1 MSRHTFVAIL
11 CATCLAMAT
20 VGYAASF
27 TLTTTKLGAAS
38 VSTPIMFPDSVS
50 TTNAGPNIGKIE
62 KNDTIT
68 FVWSRV
74 INQPTLCSG
83 WSNAQSTHSVNMSWS
98 IQNNA
103 GATGND
109 VLVPGTTPTCT
120 AGLDVGAVDLGSPLY
135 VGSNGSANNNTTT
148 VTVGATTTTLTMK
161 WAGNPSGAP
170 AKVTNGSAGT
180 WTPDS
185 SVQDMSGNNCG
196 SNIAQT
202 NETNLF

>member
-1 MSRHTFVAIL
+1 MSRIGVIAVVS
-11 CATCLAMAT
+11 AACLALAS
-20 VGYAASF
+20 VAFGASF
-27 TLTTTKLGAAS
+27 TLTTTKLGTGS
-38 VSTPIMFPDSVS
+38 VSTPVMFPDSVS
-50 TTNAGPNIGKIE
+50 TTNAGPNVGKIE

-68 FVWSRV
+68 FVWSRP

-83 WSNAQSTHSVNMSWS
+83 WSNAQSTHTVNMPWN

-120 AGLDVGAVDLGSPLY
+120 AGLNVGAVDLGSPSY
-135 VGSNGSANNNTTT
+135 VGSNGSSNNNATT

-161 WAGNPSGAP
+161 WANNPSGAP

-180 WTPDS
+180 WTPDT

-196 SNIAQT
+196 ANIAQT
-202 NETNLF
+202 GETNLF